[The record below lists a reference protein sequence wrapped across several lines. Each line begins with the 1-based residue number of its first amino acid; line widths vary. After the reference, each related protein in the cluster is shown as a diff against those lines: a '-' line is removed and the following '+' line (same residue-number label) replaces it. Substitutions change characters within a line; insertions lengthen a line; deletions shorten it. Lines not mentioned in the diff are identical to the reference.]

1 MHTRKRTF
9 ALLGVVIGMA
19 IEQRSIACDSPA
31 CTCPTQVTQS
41 CQGAWKIAESPNFQ
55 VCSLTSGVEAESVA
69 RRCEQVRRDLIDAW
83 GFAENTQPWSPKCQV
98 ILHRTSGN
106 YGAAVGGSFAA
117 TYGSSLVK
125 PSTGTITLRRIDLRT
140 NVADYLT
147 AALPHELCHVL
158 LADRFRNGAPPL
170 WYDEGIALLADT
182 EAKQRLHDRDL
193 NEGFRRRIEF
203 SVSEL
208 VMTREYPHRD
218 RMGVFYGQC
227 AALTRYLRQVGS
239 AEQLH
244 RFALRC
250 GEVGVNLAAQECYEF
265 AGAQD
270 LENNWRQS
278 LLKQETAVTARIL
291 PVSSS
296 DPPLLQLSGSAQP

>member
-1 MHTRKRTF
+1 M
-9 ALLGVVIGMA
+9 LGVVVGA
-19 IEQRSIACDSPA
+19 ALEQRSMACDSPT
-31 CTCPTQVTQS
+31 CTCPAQVTLS
-41 CQGAWKIAESPNFQ
+41 CQGAWKIAESPSFQ
-55 VCSLTSGVEAESVA
+55 VCSLTSGAEAESVA

-83 GFAENTQPWSPKCQV
+83 GLDESTQPWSPKCQV

-106 YGAAVGGSFAA
+106 YGAAVGGSYAA

-140 NVADYLT
+140 NVEDYLT

-158 LADRFRNGAPPL
+158 MADRFRNGAPPL

-182 EAKQRLHDRDL
+182 EAKQRLHERDL
-193 NEGFRRRIEF
+193 REGMRRKIEF
-203 SVSEL
+203 SLAEL
-208 VMTREYPHRD
+208 LVAKEYPPSE

-227 AALTRYLRQVGS
+227 AALTRYLRHVGS

-250 GEVGVNLAAQECYEF
+250 GEVGVNLGAQECYEL

-270 LENNWRQS
+270 LENHWRQS

-291 PVSSS
+291 PAGNS
-296 DPPLLQLSGSAQP
+296 DPPHLRLSGSDRP